1 MGVNSSWFTHNWAI
15 IPLFDC
21 ARQAV
26 IVISIGKVNGCLKSF
41 DLKDISIG
49 KVNGCLKSFDLK
61 DIFMRKKKKSN

>member
-26 IVISIGKVNGCLKSF
+26 IVISTGKVNGCLKSF
-41 DLKDISIG
+41 DLKDI
-49 KVNGCLKSFDLK
+49 LE
-61 DIFMRKKKKSN
+61 IFYEEKKKSN

>member
-21 ARQAV
+21 ARQAA

-41 DLKDISIG
+41 DLKDI
-49 KVNGCLKSFDLK
+49 LE
-61 DIFMRKKKKSN
+61 IFYEEKKKKQLNFFVTF

>member
-41 DLKDISIG
+41 DLKDI
-49 KVNGCLKSFDLK
+49 LE
-61 DIFMRKKKKSN
+61 IFYEGKKKSN